1 MEDAGTIA
9 GSCHCGAVRF
19 EISRPEWV
27 ISCNCS
33 ICRRYATL
41 WAHCPPNEG
50 RLLAGEAATRAYV
63 WGDRMIAFHFCA
75 TCGVTT
81 HYTGTDGG
89 RVSFNLRLA
98 DDPAAVADLR
108 VRHFDGAGSWAFLD

>member
-1 MEDAGTIA
+1 MDSSDLIT

-19 EISRPEWV
+19 EITVPDWV

-33 ICRRYATL
+33 LCRRYATL
-41 WAHCPPNEG
+41 WAHCPPNTG
-50 RLLAGEAATRAYV
+50 RLLAGEGATRAYV
-63 WGDRMIAFHFCA
+63 WGDRMIAFHFCE

-81 HYTGTDGG
+81 HYRGTDGG

-98 DDPAAVADLR
+98 DDPAMLEGIR
-108 VRHFDGAGSWAFLD
+108 VRHFDGAGSWDWLD